1 MDQGYSAREM
11 ENTDAEVVGTTGVLH
26 PQEGTSQQDQEGTS
40 QQDEEGALQ
49 QDQEGTS
56 QQDQK
61 STSQHDEDTLSC
73 NRLDLHCDNLGT
85 VDSQTK
91 DTSDAW
97 NRGFGYPVIC
107 QVRASATLSVG
118 PQSPNYNMKHDYR
131 GLALIIAYE
140 NFKYGR
146 PPRRDCAKY
155 DVQICKK
162 AFSHLRFEVKEYWHE
177 EKSSLLEIL
186 KQVSKEDHSNR
197 DALAVVFMSH
207 GGVDEKTNKEFVNTY
222 DDKMNTSELWKYFTA
237 EKCPSL
243 AGKPKMFFIQACRG
257 EETDKG
263 IQLKSKRRGM
273 PIQTDSVQGLREED
287 YVIPLHADML
297 IMWASYPG
305 MFAFKSKNNGMHG
318 SVFLHYLSQVF
329 SSKDAFK
336 DDLATML
343 LCVTRLVA
351 TDYESYN
358 PNDRMLHQNK
368 QIPYTTST
376 LMRKIYFFEE

>member
-97 NRGFGYPVIC
+97 NRGFGY
-107 QVRASATLSVG
+107 
-118 PQSPNYNMKHDYR
+118 
-131 GLALIIAYE
+131 
-140 NFKYGR
+140 
-146 PPRRDCAKY
+146 PRRDCAKY

>member
-73 NRLDLHCDNLGT
+73 N
-85 VDSQTK
+85 S
-91 DTSDAW
+91 
-97 NRGFGYPVIC
+97 